1 MRIVHGLLLLLVLLA
16 GGCATL
22 GQGLLPPRFEVA
34 ADRRGELHL
43 LLPTPA
49 RPMGGASVRIWAR
62 VQNPNPFGLT
72 LSTVDGN
79 LFLEERQA
87 ALVDFPLG
95 LPLGAAQDTVIPLD
109 IGINFADV
117 PALRDVLTRA
127 VVGSPVAYRL
137 DGRMTVEAGV
147 LGRPIFGPMTLLE
160 GEVQTRR

>member
-1 MRIVHGLLLLLVLLA
+1 MRSVHGLLLLLVLIA
-16 GGCATL
+16 SGCATL

-34 ADRRGELHL
+34 EDRQGELRL

-72 LSTVDGN
+72 LSSVDGN
-79 LFLEERQA
+79 LFMEERQA

-147 LGRPIFGPMTLLE
+147 LGRPIFGPMTLLQ

>member
-1 MRIVHGLLLLLVLLA
+1 MRIVHGLLLLLVLA
-16 GGCATL
+16 ASGCATL

-34 ADRRGELHL
+34 QDREGELRL
-43 LLPTPA
+43 LLPTPT

-72 LSTVDGN
+72 LSAVDGN
-79 LFLEERQA
+79 LILEERQA

-109 IGINFADV
+109 IGIDFADV

-127 VVGSPVAYRL
+127 LVGSPVAYRL